1 MQKWMAEDWEFELTV
16 IEGKARHC
24 RIGLEKGDKFIFQYA
39 CPADICPR
47 VMIEL
52 YPLCMVISCGGDWTY
67 RGCEKKYEMDM
78 KCPCQCITFNLI
90 AKPINRDENGVYNG
104 ISSRPSE

>member
-1 MQKWMAEDWEFELTV
+1 MKKWIAEDWEFELAV

-24 RIGLEKGDKFIFQYA
+24 RIGLEEGDKFIFQYS

-52 YPLCMVISCGGDWTY
+52 YTLCEVIRCGGDLTY
-67 RGCEKKYEMDM
+67 KGCEKKYETDM
-78 KCPCQCITFNLI
+78 RCPCQCIKFHLT
-90 AKPINRDENGVYNG
+90 AKPINRDENGAFNG
-104 ISSRPSE
+104 ISDRPGE